1 MSSDLTDER
10 LQIERQSGRPDP
22 RRFVQLDGLSPDH
35 KLGIYNGDLDTL
47 ACGLLERMYYCKVG
61 GEFVSPPQ
69 VNGHTVEHKL
79 KYFRESVLKHSGR
92 PLRLSLQEVVETY
105 TGRKRTL
112 YENALES
119 LHQKSFCRKDARC
132 KAFVKVE
139 KGVLGKAPRVI
150 QPREPRYNLQ
160 VGRYIKP
167 LEHRIYRGI
176 AKVFGDG
183 PTVMKGYNVSEVGR
197 IIAGKWNSF
206 NRPVAVGIDAVK
218 FDMHVSRQML
228 EYEHRFYTGTYND
241 KCLGKMLRWQI
252 FNRGVGYC
260 KDGKLRYR
268 VEGRR
273 FSGDMNTALG
283 NCIIMCAMVHAYSKE
298 RGVLTKLVNNGDD
311 GVVFMEQDD
320 LPRFMEGFGEWF
332 LQFGFRMTVEN
343 PAYELEHVEFCQMHP
358 VYTPSGYTMVRNL
371 KRALAKDTMALVSVR
386 NETSARTWLRA
397 IGMCGASLATG
408 VPVIQEFYSLL
419 TRQSDKDSKLMEAAN
434 MQSGFKMLARR
445 MPGGF
450 APIDPKTR
458 VSFMTAFGLT
468 PDEQRAYEDLFRK
481 FEIDYALLPA
491 DSTVP
496 IDFEI

>member
-1 MSSDLTDER
+1 M
-10 LQIERQSGRPDP
+10 
-22 RRFVQLDGLSPDH
+22 
-35 KLGIYNGDLDTL
+35 GIYNGDLDTL

-61 GEFVSPPQ
+61 GKFVSPPQ
-69 VNGHTVEHKL
+69 VNGRTVEHKL
-79 KYFRESVLKHSGR
+79 SYFRSAVLKHSGR
-92 PLRLSLQEVVETY
+92 PPRLSLQEVVETY

-206 NRPVAVGIDAVK
+206 NNPVGVGIDAVK
-218 FDMHVSRQML
+218 FDMHVSKQML
-228 EYEHRFYTGTYND
+228 EYEHRFYTETYND
-241 KCLGKMLRWQI
+241 KALAKMLRWQI
-252 FNRGVGYC
+252 FNKGVGYC
-260 KDGKLRYR
+260 KDGKLRYQ

-311 GVVFMEQDD
+311 GVVFMERED
-320 LPRFMEGFGEWF
+320 LPRFMGGFEEWF
-332 LQFGFRMTVEN
+332 LQFGFRMTVET

-358 VYTPSGYTMVRNL
+358 VFTPTGYTMVRNL

-386 NETSARTWLRA
+386 NEASARTWLRA

-408 VPVIQEFYSLL
+408 IPVIQEFYSLL

-434 MQSGFKMLARR
+434 MQTGFRMLAKG
-445 MPGGF
+445 MAGGI
-450 APIDPKTR
+450 APIDPRTR
-458 VSFMTAFGLT
+458 VSFMAAFGLT
-468 PDEQRAYEDLFRK
+468 PDEQRAYEDLFRE
-481 FEIDYALLPA
+481 FEIDYTLLPA
-491 DSTVP
+491 DSTIP
-496 IDFEI
+496 ISFEI